1 MKSSMKFLASLVLA
15 MLCASAACGAEMT
28 VTDCL
33 GRSVTVPVA
42 PQRILG
48 SGSGA
53 LRLLTYLQA
62 NDRVIAVDSI
72 EKRND
77 PPQSKASR
85 PYAFA
90 HPEFAALPL
99 FGEFRGK
106 DNPELIAGLSLQPQV
121 IFKVSPLSGPHPDQ
135 LTAKT
140 GIPVIGLEYG
150 NLSDEKEQFY
160 ATLRLMGKVLDKE
173 QRAEE
178 VVAFFEKHLAELR
191 RRTAG
196 VPEEKRRSC
205 YIGGVSMRGTHGF
218 TSTETGYPPFLYTGA
233 KNVASDGSGR
243 SETVNVAKE
252 KILQWDPQVV
262 FMDINTLRAKGE
274 ASGLWQLSFDP
285 VYAELS
291 AVENGEIWSVL
302 PYNSYTINY
311 GSVLVNSYFVGK
323 TLYPDRFAD
332 VEIASVADE
341 IYSFLVGKPLYAQIS
356 EALSGKIFCRLNL
369 EGK

>member
-1 MKSSMKFLASLVLA
+1 MKSPMKYLASLVLA

-33 GRSVTVPVA
+33 GRAVTVPVA

-62 NDRVIAVDSI
+62 NDRVVAVDSI

-106 DNPELIAGLSLQPQV
+106 DNPELIAGLSPQPQV

-160 ATLRLMGKVLDKE
+160 ATLDRKS
-173 QRAEE
+173 
-178 VVAFFEKHLAELR
+178 VV
-191 RRTAG
+191 
-196 VPEEKRRSC
+196 
-205 YIGGVSMRGTHGF
+205 
-218 TSTETGYPPFLYTGA
+218 
-233 KNVASDGSGR
+233 
-243 SETVNVAKE
+243 
-252 KILQWDPQVV
+252 
-262 FMDINTLRAKGE
+262 
-274 ASGLWQLSFDP
+274 
-285 VYAELS
+285 
-291 AVENGEIWSVL
+291 
-302 PYNSYTINY
+302 
-311 GSVLVNSYFVGK
+311 
-323 TLYPDRFAD
+323 
-332 VEIASVADE
+332 
-341 IYSFLVGKPLYAQIS
+341 
-356 EALSGKIFCRLNL
+356 
-369 EGK
+369 

>member
-1 MKSSMKFLASLVLA
+1 MKIRTKYLAFLAALI
-15 MLCASAACGAEMT
+15 LCASAACGAEMT

-33 GRSVTVPVA
+33 GRSVTVPAA
-42 PQRILG
+42 PERIIG

-77 PPQSKASR
+77 PPPGKASR
-85 PYAFA
+85 PYALA
-90 HPEFAALPL
+90 HPEFAGLPL

-106 DNPELIAGLSLQPQV
+106 DNPELIAGLSPQPQV

-150 NLSDEKEQFY
+150 NLSDKKVQFY

-178 VVAFFEKHLAELR
+178 VVAFFEGHLAELR

-196 VPEEKRRSC
+196 IPEEERRSC

-218 TSTETGYPPFLYTGA
+218 TSTEIGYPPFLYTGA
-233 KNVASDGSGR
+233 KNVAADGSGK
-243 SETVNVAKE
+243 SETVSVAKE

-274 ASGLWQLSFDP
+274 
-285 VYAELS
+285 S
-291 AVENGEIWSVL
+291 AAQFRSRL
-302 PYNSYTINY
+302 RRT
-311 GSVLVNSYFVGK
+311 VGRQK
-323 TLYPDRFAD
+323 R
-332 VEIASVADE
+332 
-341 IYSFLVGKPLYAQIS
+341 
-356 EALSGKIFCRLNL
+356 RNL
-369 EGK
+369 ERASLQLVHDQLRFRAGQQLFRGKNSLSRAFRRRRDRVRRRRDLFFPCRKTALRSDQRSPFRQNFLPSEP